1 MKCPIK
7 IIALYYESPC
17 PTYFLSTLQPTLLYS
32 DSFLVTWV
40 DVVQDIVFLKKEM
53 TADFIFSLSEF
64 QNEAL
69 TDFIYILKYVLI
81 RNYFFGIP
89 YSELHQ
95 YGFYVAAVA
104 CHLHKEKKTKED
116 FSYSGCQQVNLRL
129 ST

>member
-1 MKCPIK
+1 
-7 IIALYYESPC
+7 
-17 PTYFLSTLQPTLLYS
+17 
-32 DSFLVTWV
+32 
-40 DVVQDIVFLKKEM
+40 M